1 MVLTACL
8 QKKDEDNPES
18 ASNSA
23 SGLVSTLVPTLVISG
38 VMVLIF
44 IILRQSERRQYAPR
58 TYIGSLRPQERT
70 PEPAPG
76 FFGWLWSM
84 AKLPDTYVLQHHSL
98 DAYLLLRY
106 LKVATIICFVG
117 CVITWPILFPVNATG
132 GGTLVQ
138 LDMLTFGNIANN
150 RNRYYAHA
158 FVAWIFVGKLIWIYW
173 STASITANARDRL
186 RLLDGYS

>member
-1 MVLTACL
+1 MFIRK
-8 QKKDEDNPES
+8 QDEDDPES

-23 SGLVSTLVPTLVISG
+23 SGLLSTLVPTLVISG

-44 IILRQSERRQYAPR
+44 IILRRSERRQYAPR

-76 FFGWLWSM
+76 LFGWILSM

-106 LKVATIICFVG
+106 LKIATTICFVG
-117 CVITWPILFPVNATG
+117 CVLTWPILFPVNATG
-132 GGTLVQ
+132 GGSLVQ
-138 LDMLTFGNIANN
+138 LDKLTFGNIAND

-158 FVAWIFVGKLIWIYW
+158 FVAWIFVGKLMDVSIYL
-173 STASITANARDRL
+173 IRPH
-186 RLLDGYS
+186 